1 MDAGRGWCVPTLVA
15 PSPGPRIRRR
25 TIARVSVCV
34 ASCSRHGKGRGM
46 TLTLYGICNC
56 DTVKKAR
63 AWLDAA
69 GIGYDFH
76 DYKTQGVDRAR
87 LEGWVARLG
96 WEVVLNRAGTT
107 FRKLPDADKAGLD
120 AERAVAGRRGRRNAA
135 RRVQAGGVGDGVGV
149 ASGPLSPP
157 AGERR
162 GGDQPAVTPLGM
174 ALDRAS
180 TAR

>member
-1 MDAGRGWCVPTLVA
+1 
-15 PSPGPRIRRR
+15 
-25 TIARVSVCV
+25 
-34 ASCSRHGKGRGM
+34 M
-46 TLTLYGICNC
+46 TLTLYGIRSC

-120 AERAVAGRRGRRNAA
+120 AARAVALMCAQPSMIKRP
-135 RRVQAGGVGDGVGV
+135 VVE
-149 ASGPLSPP
+149 
-157 AGERR
+157 AGETLLV
-162 GGDQPAVTPLGM
+162 GFKPAEWETALG
-174 ALDRAS
+174 
-180 TAR
+180 